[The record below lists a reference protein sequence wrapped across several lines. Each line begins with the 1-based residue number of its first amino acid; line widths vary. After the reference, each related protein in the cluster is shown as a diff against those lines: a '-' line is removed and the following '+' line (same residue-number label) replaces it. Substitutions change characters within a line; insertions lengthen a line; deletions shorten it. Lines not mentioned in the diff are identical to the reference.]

1 MAERLIVGN
10 QNALQGYSSYQGC
23 LTIFR
28 AQLRNFVSKAN
39 VWTKQ
44 NFERKLA
51 RASERD
57 LTTLQMPGITD
68 ILLCLVAQFRL

>member
-1 MAERLIVGN
+1 MAERLIVRN
-10 QNALQGYSSYQGC
+10 QNALQGYSSYQGR

-51 RASERD
+51 RASEARLNNIADARD
-57 LTTLQMPGITD
+57 Y
-68 ILLCLVAQFRL
+68 